1 VIDAAGC
8 AAASAASVA
17 TLTGSGFPAGASVS
31 AIRNKVGRNRND
43 CTSTTLTGLLAT
55 AVIEVAAGAFS
66 AFFFTLE

>member
-1 VIDAAGC
+1 VTDAAGG

-17 TLTGSGFPAGASVS
+17 TVTGCGFPAGASVS
-31 AIRNKVGRNRND
+31 AVRDIVGRNRND

-55 AVIEVAAGAFS
+55 AVIEVAAGTFS